1 MGATVA
7 LISDTRGTR
16 TAPAVTNENGDYV
29 LPNVTADTYTIE
41 VTLEGFKS
49 VRRSGIAV
57 PGGVRVGLPVIT
69 IEPGAIAE
77 TVTVVG
83 SSPLVQ
89 TASGERSTAITSTQI
104 DNLPVA
110 RNNFTSLTAFVP
122 GVVQVGASAGGTR
135 LGGAGQNNI
144 MMDGISA
151 MDTGNNGQML
161 NMNVDAI
168 GEVKFTSPM

>member
-1 MGATVA
+1 MKGASMIGTTRQLALAGFIVLVGFLDAFAQITTGTVSGTIKDPTGAVIPGATVA

-57 PGGVRVGLPVIT
+57 SGGDRVGLPVIT

-83 SSPLVQ
+83 SS
-89 TASGERSTAITSTQI
+89 
-104 DNLPVA
+104 
-110 RNNFTSLTAFVP
+110 
-122 GVVQVGASAGGTR
+122 
-135 LGGAGQNNI
+135 
-144 MMDGISA
+144 
-151 MDTGNNGQML
+151 
-161 NMNVDAI
+161 
-168 GEVKFTSPM
+168 